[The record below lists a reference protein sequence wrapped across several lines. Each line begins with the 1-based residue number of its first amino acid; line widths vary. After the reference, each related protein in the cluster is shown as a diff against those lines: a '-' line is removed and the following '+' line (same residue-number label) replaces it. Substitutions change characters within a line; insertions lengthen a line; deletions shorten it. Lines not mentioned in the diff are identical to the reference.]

1 MPPPKENNLTGEPA
15 KKKVKLNISGI
26 YNCELEAAKPK
37 QQSSLLNFFSSSSKK
52 KAETTNRASKS
63 RISSTA
69 PSSNN
74 NSRAI
79 ELPTKNDDADD
90 KGNVTKTA
98 QSIAI
103 VSTSI
108 EAVVPKKVPPSSA
121 LWQSL
126 HDNFVLIRKPRLRK
140 IKGNDITTNN
150 PTPQHRQKVAAFDL
164 DGTLVRWLS
173 ESPGFWPSQLAH
185 YELWNSAVITK
196 MQHLYD
202 HEDYLLVIFT
212 NQGGIQGAH
221 TGKKA
226 SLIKA
231 IVDWLE
237 SLVQRPLVVVAST
250 KSLKKYKDRSFHKP
264 TPNMWNKIFVPYF
277 GKKSAPFDI
286 KESFFVGDS
295 ADDDDPQGG
304 VDKKF
309 AERAGGGLGAFYT
322 PDDYFGPSHQELRKR
337 RLGLG
342 EDGEGEIIVPKV
354 PSAALESRKALLGGY
369 HSLDLSNEE
378 RPLPILIL
386 LVGVQGSGKSTFC
399 RRVLFGRN
407 DDPHE
412 GNDNDS
418 HGHNN
423 KNNNW
428 VWLSQDTINN
438 GKPGK
443 REKVEEEART
453 ELQKGNSILL
463 DRMHLNPEERQTMIE
478 NVVTQDM
485 QSKVQIHVVVL
496 NPSKEIITRRVKNRT
511 NHPGKVEGEK
521 GVRFALQSL
530 DRLVL
535 PTYKEIAGHQ
545 VRLISYVSTE
555 YAVTQLA
562 LRYRYNTINI
572 VNNETDSR
580 HDGNSEFQMAKS
592 IPISTSVSTS
602 SAISIPTISLGTMK
616 IGRRICTET
625 VQKMVALGFRSI
637 DTAPTYKNEDKIGDA
652 LQASSSKSNNIFII
666 AKIPKRAT
674 TTEQVRVEFEKT
686 LEQLN
691 RTSVDLLLLHWP
703 SDVIAQNTLR
713 EVWACMEILLKE
725 SKCKALGVC
734 NFNEGALTQLLRYC
748 TIPPVLNQVERHPL
762 LPQFSLLEFCAR
774 HNIWMQAHTPLGGE
788 KGREEI
794 LKHEIIEQV
803 AEETGLTPAQVVIRW
818 NLQQGV
824 LVVTKCSQ
832 EGHANEILSC
842 TKDDA
847 KNTNSTLSPKHMK
860 ALDSLGNNDKNVRR
874 FIAPPF
880 MYGSKAVYCWGE
892 RMPRK

>member
-1 MPPPKENNLTGEPA
+1 MGEPA
-15 KKKVKLNISGI
+15 KKKVKLDSDTSIGI
-26 YNCELEAAKPK
+26 DNCELEEPKPK
-37 QQSSLLNFFSSSSKK
+37 QQSSLLNFFDSSCKK
-52 KAETTNRASKS
+52 KAQTKNRASRS
-63 RISSTA
+63 RSGSTSSTA

-74 NSRAI
+74 SNNRAI
-79 ELPTKNDDADD
+79 ESPTKNDDNQ
-90 KGNVTKTA
+90 KGNALETA

-121 LWQSL
+121 SWQSL
-126 HDNFVLIRKPRLRK
+126 HDNFVLIRKPRLRTM
-140 IKGNDITTNN
+140 KGNDNT
-150 PTPQHRQKVAAFDL
+150 PTPPQHRQKVAAFDL
-164 DGTLVRWLS
+164 DGTLVRWVS

-185 YELWNSAVITK
+185 YELWNAAVITK

-202 HEDYLLVIFT
+202 HEHHLLVIFT

-221 TGKKA
+221 NGKKA
-226 SLIKA
+226 TLIKA
-231 IVDWLE
+231 IIDWLE
-237 SLVQRPLVVVAST
+237 SLVQRPLIVVAST

-264 TPNMWNKIFVPYF
+264 TPNMWNKILVPYF
-277 GKKSAPFDI
+277 GKKSARFDAR
-286 KESFFVGDS
+286 ESFFVGDS
-295 ADDDDPQGG
+295 ADENDPQGG

-309 AERAGGGLGAFYT
+309 AERAGDGLGAFYT

-337 RLGLG
+337 RSELGGDGKG
-342 EDGEGEIIVPKV
+342 EKILVVPKV
-354 PSAALESRKALLGGY
+354 PSAALEARKALLGGY
-369 HSLDLSNEE
+369 SSSDPSNEA
-378 RPLPILIL
+378 RTLPILIL

-407 DDPHE
+407 D
-412 GNDNDS
+412 NDTN
-418 HGHNN
+418 GHDN
-423 KNNNW
+423 KNNHW

-443 REKVEEEART
+443 REKVEEEACK
-453 ELQKGNSILL
+453 ELRKGNSVLL
-463 DRMHLNPEERQTMIE
+463 DRMHLRPEDRQIMIE
-478 NVVTQDM
+478 NVVTQGM
-485 QSKVQIHVVVL
+485 KSKVQIHVVVL
-496 NPSKEIITRRVKNRT
+496 NPSKEIVTRRVKNRT

-530 DRLVL
+530 ERLVL
-535 PTYKEIAGHQ
+535 PTYKEMAGQH

-555 YAVTQLA
+555 YAITQLA
-562 LRYRYNTINI
+562 LRYNVFNNDT
-572 VNNETDSR
+572 NETDSR
-580 HDGNSEFQMAKS
+580 HDGNSELHLAK
-592 IPISTSVSTS
+592 IVPISTSVTES

-625 VQKMVALGFRSI
+625 VQKMVDLGFRSI

-652 LQASSSKSNNIFII
+652 LQASNNDVFII
-666 AKIPKRAT
+666 AKIPKRAST
-674 TTEQVRVEFEKT
+674 AEQVREEFEET
-686 LEQLN
+686 LKQLN
-691 RTSVDLLLLHWP
+691 RKSVDLLLLHWP

-713 EVWACMEILLKE
+713 EVWAFMETLVKE
-725 SKCKALGVC
+725 KRCKALGVC
-734 NFNEGALTQLLRYC
+734 NFNEGALLQLLQVC

-774 HNIWMQAHTPLGGE
+774 HNIWMQAHTPLGGT
-788 KGREEI
+788 GREEI
-794 LKHEIIEQV
+794 LKHKIIEEV
-803 AEETGLTPAQVVIRW
+803 AEETGLTPAQVVIKW

-832 EGHANEILSC
+832 EEHANEILSC

-847 KNTNSTLSPKHMK
+847 NNNNATTTLSPKHMK
-860 ALDSLGNNDKNVRR
+860 ALDSLGNNDKNIRR

-880 MYGSKAVYCWGE
+880 MYGSKAIYCWGE

>member
-1 MPPPKENNLTGEPA
+1 MRN
-15 KKKVKLNISGI
+15 
-26 YNCELEAAKPK
+26 
-37 QQSSLLNFFSSSSKK
+37 
-52 KAETTNRASKS
+52 
-63 RISSTA
+63 
-69 PSSNN
+69 
-74 NSRAI
+74 
-79 ELPTKNDDADD
+79 
-90 KGNVTKTA
+90 
-98 QSIAI
+98 
-103 VSTSI
+103 
-108 EAVVPKKVPPSSA
+108 
-121 LWQSL
+121 
-126 HDNFVLIRKPRLRK
+126 
-140 IKGNDITTNN
+140 IKGKDSAITTST
-150 PTPQHRQKVAAFDL
+150 PTPPQHRQKVAAFDL
-164 DGTLVRWLS
+164 DGTLVRWAS

-202 HEDYLLVIFT
+202 HENHLLVIFT

-221 TGKKA
+221 NGKKA
-226 SLIKA
+226 TLIKA
-231 IVDWLE
+231 IIDWFE
-237 SLVQRPLVVVAST
+237 SLVQRPLIVVAST

-277 GKKSAPFDI
+277 GKKSARFDV

-295 ADDDDPQGG
+295 ADEDDPQGG

-337 RLGLG
+337 RSELGG
-342 EDGEGEIIVPKV
+342 GGKDEKIIVPKV

-369 HSLDLSNEE
+369 YSLDLSNEA

-407 DDPHE
+407 DDPQK
-412 GNDNDS
+412 GDDNDNIR
-418 HGHNN
+418 
-423 KNNNW
+423 KNNHW

-443 REKVEEEART
+443 REKVEEEARK
-453 ELQKGNSILL
+453 ELRKGNSILL
-463 DRMHLNPEERQTMIE
+463 DRMHLHPEDRQTMIE

-485 QSKVQIHVVVL
+485 KSKVQIHVVVL
-496 NPSKEIITRRVKNRT
+496 NPSKEIVTRRVKNRT
-511 NHPGKVEGEK
+511 NHPAKVEGDK
-521 GVRFALQSL
+521 GVRFTLQSL
-530 DRLVL
+530 ERLVL
-535 PTYKEIAGHQ
+535 PTYKEMAGEQ

-562 LRYRYNTINI
+562 LRYNFVNND
-572 VNNETDSR
+572 NNETDSR
-580 HDGNSEFQMAKS
+580 HDGNSVSQLAKS
-592 IPISTSVSTS
+592 VPISTSVSTS

-625 VQKMVALGFRSI
+625 VQKMVDLGFSSI

-652 LQASSSKSNNIFII
+652 LQASSSRSNNDVFII

-674 TTEQVRVEFEKT
+674 TAEQVREEFEKT

-691 RTSVDLLLLHWP
+691 RKSVDLLLLHWP
-703 SDVIAQNTLR
+703 SDVIAQNTLG
-713 EVWACMEILLKE
+713 EVWACMEMLVKE

-734 NFNEGALTQLLRYC
+734 NFNEGALTQLLRVC

-774 HNIWMQAHTPLGGE
+774 HNIWMQAHTPLGGT
-788 KGREEI
+788 GREEI
-794 LKHEIIEQV
+794 LKHKITEQV
-803 AEETGLTPAQVVIRW
+803 AEETGFTPAQVIIKW

-842 TKDDA
+842 TNDDA
-847 KNTNSTLSPKHMK
+847 NNTNATTLSPKHMK
-860 ALDSLGNNDKNVRR
+860 ALDSLGNNDKNIRR